1 MEPKKIPKTPSPKD
15 WSDDAAFQHIL
26 VSRLLFNESIQQIN
40 SANKR
45 IPSPMVCFSKQ
56 MDSQSDGLL

>member
-26 VSRLLFNESIQQIN
+26 VSRLLFNESIQQIY
-40 SANKR
+40 SANK
-45 IPSPMVCFSKQ
+45 FSKQ